1 MGLTW
6 NLNGPS
12 RFEDGIQALEFFVN
26 VSTFFSFIKA
36 RLGHSDGDKNLEKVH
51 KTKNNEA
58 SDNNN
63 KEEAQAVKN
72 SDVIQKSAS
81 HRFFS
86 QLEREAVEGLI
97 QKYHIDLA
105 MWGYKTQEYLDRAK

>member
-1 MGLTW
+1 M
-6 NLNGPS
+6 
-12 RFEDGIQALEFFVN
+12 EFFVN

-36 RLGHSDGDKNLEKVH
+36 RLGHPDGDKKLEEVH
-51 KTKNNEA
+51 KTKNNQA
-58 SDNNN
+58 SDNND

-72 SDVIQKSAS
+72 SDVVHKSAS
-81 HRFFS
+81 QRFFS
-86 QLEREAVEGLI
+86 QLKREAVEGLI

>member
-1 MGLTW
+1 M
-6 NLNGPS
+6 
-12 RFEDGIQALEFFVN
+12 EFVIN
-26 VSTFFSFIKA
+26 ISTFFSFIKA

-72 SDVIQKSAS
+72 SDVVQKSAS
-81 HRFFS
+81 QGFFS

>member
-1 MGLTW
+1 M
-6 NLNGPS
+6 
-12 RFEDGIQALEFFVN
+12 EFVIN
-26 VSTFFSFIKA
+26 ISTFFSFIKA